1 MPDVNIQLKDN
12 IRHELDDL
20 ILQYMSLVDEH
31 LAAFNRVS
39 DQFQQGRELISQAK
53 YIMGPKNVSADCY
66 DHRMKALRGVTIN
79 GSTDIE
85 IRDLLTERQRLAK
98 AEQESNQGQEQ
109 RQGQDQKSEFNDHD
123 QVQNHSGLRRRG
135 VAAKG
140 LESTRTADTLV
151 EDDQKEMIGS
161 KETVSSTT
169 TTGSATLDTMGS
181 SDISAAAVATAKKK
195 KKERNPDP
203 LLWFGVFVPA
213 SLRNAQSIFQKSLQ
227 DVVEMTAIRQR
238 LFELEE
244 KIIALEQAK
253 DSSTA
258 SSHQQPILDSTT
270 LKLDAAK

>member
-66 DHRMKALRGVTIN
+66 DHRMKALRGITIN

-85 IRDLLTERQRLAK
+85 IRDLLAERQRLAK
-98 AEQESNQGQEQ
+98 EEQESNREQEQGQNQE
-109 RQGQDQKSEFNDHD
+109 QKSEFKGRD

-135 VAAKG
+135 VATKG
-140 LESTRTADTLV
+140 SESIRTTDTLI
-151 EDDQKEMIGS
+151 EDDQKEMTSS

-169 TTGSATLDTMGS
+169 TTGSATLDAMGS
-181 SDISAAAVATAKKK
+181 SDTSAATTTKKK

-213 SLRNAQSIFQKSLQ
+213 SLRSAQSIFQKSLQ

-238 LFELEE
+238 LFELEK
-244 KIIALEQAK
+244 KIIALEQTK

-258 SSHQQPILDSTT
+258 SSHQQPILDLTT